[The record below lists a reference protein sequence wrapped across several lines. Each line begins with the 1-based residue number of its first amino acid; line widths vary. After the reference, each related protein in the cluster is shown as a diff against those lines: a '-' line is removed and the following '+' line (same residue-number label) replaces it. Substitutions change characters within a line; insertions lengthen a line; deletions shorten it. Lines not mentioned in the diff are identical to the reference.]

1 MTKLQQ
7 KKENRYISFTS
18 QNFGQFSSA
27 VLVTK
32 SDIKIV
38 FYTDKTCLLLAV
50 ITRWVE
56 GSNPAFWRNFLRT
69 KLSLSSMVGEY
80 QFFSYHHNHLQGLG
94 DPILEGVWKRLGMSL
109 LSWSARTI
117 PRRTPGRPGTW
128 TSSPRCRRWLRK
140 TQPSPWG
147 ACRMN

>member
-56 GSNPAFWRNFLRT
+56 GSNPAF
-69 KLSLSSMVGEY
+69 
-80 QFFSYHHNHLQGLG
+80 
-94 DPILEGVWKRLGMSL
+94 
-109 LSWSARTI
+109 
-117 PRRTPGRPGTW
+117 
-128 TSSPRCRRWLRK
+128 
-140 TQPSPWG
+140 
-147 ACRMN
+147 